1 MGAGRRAAPAG
12 CARLLGAP
20 AAGGRRLA
28 QTEPSSGKGSVCR
41 AFASSGA
48 QPGGAEDPQW
58 PPEAAAPLQAG
69 WCVAP
74 SEGLATPS
82 RDRCPAARAP
92 LRWARR
98 QPPAQGP
105 LATFFGLEMCYT
117 FRVDNWASVCN
128 RWQQTEQEKAF
139 ITLQPAVT
147 TAWIDGC
154 NQPTASVLS
163 GSSPGAL
170 PCHLRTEGIVTLPPA
185 HAQLGRGSQPHSSDR
200 SIR

>member
-1 MGAGRRAAPAG
+1 MGAGRHAALAG

-28 QTEPSSGKGSVCR
+28 QTERSSGSGSVCR
-41 AFASSGA
+41 ASASSGA
-48 QPGGAEDPQW
+48 QLGGAEDPQW
-58 PPEAAAPLQAG
+58 PPEAAARCRQAG
-69 WCVAP
+69 AWPPVRAWP
-74 SEGLATPS
+74 PRAGT
-82 RDRCPAARAP
+82 AALLPVPRS
-92 LRWARR
+92 ARPGASLLPR
-98 QPPAQGP
+98 GP
-105 LATFFGLEMCYT
+105 LPPFLCYT
-117 FRVDNWASVCN
+117 FRVYNWASVCN
-128 RWQQTEQEKAF
+128 RWQQAEQEKAF

-185 HAQLGRGSQPHSSDR
+185 REQLGRGSQPHSSDR